1 MTLDTEYMSSLVRQQ
16 SSPSEDFSAY
26 CEAEFER
33 RQNSGKEFDEE
44 GYREAME
51 MVLKKLVMMEEEG
64 VA

>member
-1 MTLDTEYMSSLVRQQ
+1 MSLDTEYMTSLVRQQ
-16 SSPSEDFSAY
+16 SSPSADFAAY

-33 RQNSGKEFDEE
+33 RLNSGKEFDEA